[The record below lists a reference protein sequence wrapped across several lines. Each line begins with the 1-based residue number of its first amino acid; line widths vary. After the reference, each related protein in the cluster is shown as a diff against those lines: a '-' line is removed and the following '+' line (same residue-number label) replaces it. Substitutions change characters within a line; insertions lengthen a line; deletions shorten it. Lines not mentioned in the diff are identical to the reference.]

1 MKRSKLLTLFFRL
14 YLQIRS
20 KSQRGAFIQWFCT
33 IFIFLQL
40 TSVAL
45 YRGKPEQLTQQRG
58 ESDFFMYLQSFLL
71 GLPWV
76 FATRTMLY
84 ETLVLLSAHLVML
97 LIFGIAARREHRK
110 EHTDWWALIAIRVYQ
125 QSFSPLL
132 VVPQCWRIMYL
143 IGEAINQYDYWISVS
158 LMFQLVCLAFLAWNH
173 LLSSIFLDPIEI
185 DYGGRLDVFDGKS
198 CMHVFFARV
207 LFVVLIIVTDLH
219 KKYTTWICPGIG
231 FLLFIVVFYYRGM
244 NTIHVSWI
252 GEYIEMA
259 PLLCFPVV
267 ILVHEYASPLLEW
280 RFLAV
285 VVVNILVAVTCY
297 FKRRFLVK
305 KAVKMMSSFTVEG
318 KEEAVTAFVTGMA
331 SVLRLFYLDY
341 PNPFVV
347 EKYMAMQKK
356 MGLKA
361 SVLVELVRFL
371 SVFPSKRETMYN
383 EIVHQSSKSTPNS
396 WMLYLLAKRLYGLT
410 ETTDAVQKELA
421 NKLYRGLLV
430 SIHEYWVARH
440 QRKWLSAM
448 KYAMHATYYFIETK
462 AEFQSLL
469 YRYPFDPQVHAQMAE
484 FNLSACGSYAMYKQH
499 KTMADSL
506 EHNKYA
512 INDPILRKFFRA
524 RARILKYCNEEDSK
538 SLNLSGQTST
548 NSSANSTYYQTA
560 PTVGSKLELFGGNVA
575 TLIEESKKIIIIGF
589 SRSFF
594 FVAALVIGF
603 VWLISPSINTLMDK
617 CVALDDAV
625 IQCSRRFYLSGS
637 LLYFERM
644 LNESGNYFDQQLDIE
659 TVCMMNWYLAPD
671 IVSGYFSNL
680 SLISTFG
687 ASLLNY
693 YFDNPRG
700 YPDDEGK
707 FCPYVFFI
715 MRWVFEEAGVQHKA
729 LVDELQVMYNGVDD
743 IANHVEK
750 GYMLYAYVMW
760 VVVAFAIMEFFFYVI
775 LFICLNVRSRHH
787 KRVRKFLTSKQR
799 LALLLLERSEQSW
812 ELLRAFLPG
821 SQIENEDIM
830 KLNDPNGFPF
840 DRKLEVPSKSS
851 EALMSDPRLFG
862 SGANFSMS
870 SSYKSQVGESS
881 PKSPDMTANEETE
894 ASELPAQNTESL
906 ATLPSNVM
914 TLKRANSK
922 KLTVSF
928 VGSHTPVFGTQMH
941 VIKGGRGRMSLQRT
955 RSDHDILAGANGSKR
970 DSCSEGSGRSA
981 SKYVTTQSTDPAS
994 EHDLVGATIGEVK
1007 SSEHCICLRIV
1018 MLLSGAAVLGLLLL
1032 ISVLAPFYFRKS
1044 EELDLAHTMQEG
1056 SVMGRAL
1063 FVIINALYTEILSD
1077 KDFDHAE
1084 FSAAVEFV
1092 RSESESPISKFMM
1105 KTQNF
1110 ELKKTYATTVYSVL
1124 CEFNSSDWTQEH
1136 LWDYLAPIMIYF
1148 YDRALQML
1156 YSNELHMMLTMR
1168 YSNDIAYIL
1177 IIVLVIIFLLYIC
1190 VSVEHLMRSAF
1201 NSLFH
1206 FPCEFVSEMMATK
1219 PEKEEKFPIPNKV
1232 LVVTMIEQSKEIYSV
1247 SDNSV
1252 DILRRLPSELI
1263 CRKFSDLFE
1272 ETENSLLAYTAPDQK
1287 KQFRYS
1293 ISRAGELVKVM
1304 MIEEQFLPAN
1314 NKTKNEQFITKL
1326 SLFVSQFCAREYV
1339 TSGRRQW
1346 TYENAVIILLRLR
1359 YDAPKDVADRFY
1371 KSIASKTQNYSSV
1384 ECLKADGSTMMFAIT
1399 DPLFQLLSFFF
1410 VRDLIVEANTAAKM
1424 KGSMFMPVSF
1434 VVTTVS
1440 SIEMNIVT
1448 EHLPFL
1454 SISYDNKR
1462 EISYV
1467 SYSLANDTIGFVNCP
1482 FLEMLPVI
1490 ETETVAMPRSPLR
1503 NGTID
1508 VNIITFKAFLESMT
1522 RI

>member
-1 MKRSKLLTLFFRL
+1 M
-14 YLQIRS
+14 I
-20 KSQRGAFIQWFCT
+20 
-33 IFIFLQL
+33 
-40 TSVAL
+40 
-45 YRGKPEQLTQQRG
+45 
-58 ESDFFMYLQSFLL
+58 
-71 GLPWV
+71 
-76 FATRTMLY
+76 Y
-84 ETLVLLSAHLVML
+84 ETLVLLCAHLVML
-97 LIFGIAARREHRK
+97 LIFGIAARQEHRK
-110 EHTDWWALIAIRVYQ
+110 QHTDWWALVAIRVYQ
-125 QSFSPLL
+125 QSFCPLL

-143 IGEAINQYDYWISVS
+143 IGEAINEYDYWVSIS
-158 LMFQLVCLAFLAWNH
+158 LMFQIVCLAFLAWNH

-198 CMHVFFARV
+198 CMFVFFARV

-219 KKYTTWICPGIG
+219 KKYTPWICSGIC

-252 GEYIEMA
+252 GEFIELA

-267 ILVHEYASPLLEW
+267 ILVNEYASPLWEW
-280 RFLAV
+280 RFLV
-285 VVVNILVAVTCY
+285 VVVVDILVAVTCY
-297 FKRRFLVK
+297 FKRKFLFK
-305 KAVKMMSSFTVEG
+305 KAVKMMSSFTVAG
-318 KEEAVTAFVTGMA
+318 KEEAVTGFVTGMA
-331 SVLRLFYLDY
+331 SILRLFYLQY
-341 PNPFVV
+341 PNPFIV
-347 EKYMAMQKK
+347 EKYMMMQKK

-383 EIVHQSSKSTPNS
+383 EIVHQSSKSTVNS

-410 ETTDAVQKELA
+410 EATDAVQKELA
-421 NKLYRGLLV
+421 NQLYRGLLV
-430 SIHEYWVARH
+430 SIHKYWVARH
-440 QRKWLSAM
+440 QRKWWDAL
-448 KYAMHATYYFIETK
+448 KYGMHAVYYFIETK
-462 AEFQSLL
+462 AEFQSLI

-484 FNLSACGSYAMYKQH
+484 FNLSACGSYEMYKRH

-560 PTVGSKLELFGGNVA
+560 PTVASKLELFGGNVA
-575 TLIEESKKIIIIGF
+575 TLIEESKKTIDIGF

-594 FVAALVIGF
+594 FVVVLLIVFVAL
-603 VWLISPSINTLMDK
+603 INPAINALMDK

-644 LNESGNYFDQQLDIE
+644 LNESGNYFDPVVGWE
-659 TVCMMNWYLAPD
+659 TTCMMNWYLAPD
-671 IVSGYFSNL
+671 IVSTYFSNL

-700 YPDDEGK
+700 YPDDEGE
-707 FCPYVFFI
+707 FCPYIFFI
-715 MRWVFEEAGVQHKA
+715 LRWVFEEAGVQHKA
-729 LVDELQVMYNGVDD
+729 LIEELQVMYNTIDD
-743 IANHVEK
+743 IAKHVEK
-750 GYMLYAYVMW
+750 GYLLYEFEMW
-760 VVVAFAIMEFFFYVI
+760 AVVAFAIMEFFFYVI
-775 LFICLNVRSRHH
+775 LFISLNVINRHH

-821 SQIENEDIM
+821 SNIEGEDIM
-830 KLNDPNGFPF
+830 KLNDPNGLPF
-840 DRKLEVPSKSS
+840 DRKLEGPSKSS
-851 EALMSDPRLFG
+851 EALISDPKLFG
-862 SGANFSMS
+862 SGANLSMS
-870 SSYKSQVGESS
+870 SSYKSQVGETS
-881 PKSPDMTANEETE
+881 PKSPEMTAEETE
-894 ASELPAQNTESL
+894 ASDLPAPNTESL

-955 RSDHDILAGANGSKR
+955 RSDHDILAGANGAKR

-1018 MLLSGAAVLGLLLL
+1018 LLLSGPGILGLLLL
-1032 ISVLAPFYFRKS
+1032 ISVMAPFYFRKS
-1044 EELDLAHTMQEG
+1044 EELDLAHTMQNG

-1063 FVIINALYTEILSD
+1063 FVIIDALYSEVLSNG
-1077 KDFDHAE
+1077 FDQTE

-1092 RSESESPISKFMM
+1092 RSQSESPISKFMM

-1124 CEFNSSDWTQEH
+1124 CEFNTSDWSQEH

-1148 YDRALQML
+1148 YDKALRML
-1156 YSNELHMMLTMR
+1156 YANELNMMLTMR
-1168 YSNDIAYIL
+1168 YSNDVAYMF
-1177 IIVLVIIFLLYIC
+1177 IIVLVIIFLLYIGI
-1190 VSVEHLMRSAF
+1190 SVEHLMRSAF

-1206 FPCEFVSEMMATK
+1206 FPCEFVREMMATK

-1232 LVVTMIEQSKEIYSV
+1232 LVVTMIEQTKEIYSV

-1293 ISRAGELVKVM
+1293 MSRAGELVKVM
-1304 MIEEQFLPAN
+1304 LIEEQFLPVN

-1339 TSGRRQW
+1339 TSGRRRW

-1359 YDAPKDVADRFY
+1359 SDAPKDIADRFY

-1440 SIEMNIVT
+1440 SMEMNIVT
-1448 EHLPFL
+1448 EYLPFL
-1454 SISYDNKR
+1454 SISYDDKR

-1467 SYSLANDTIGFVNCP
+1467 SYSLANETIGFVNCP
-1482 FLEMLPVI
+1482 FLGMLPLI
-1490 ETETVAMPRSPLR
+1490 ETEPVAMPRSPLR

-1508 VNIITFKAFLESMT
+1508 VDVITFKAFMEGMT